1 MIAVRRILVVFALT
15 LAVVVPA
22 RAETLLLTSGA
33 FNWIGGPASVTMS
46 GGSFSFVGTAATPS
60 GGVFSPWLQC
70 LVPECTAGTSVDLFT
85 RFVGADLTGT
95 AMYNGVTYSPVGS
108 VVADASLDAR
118 WSGSLQIPLT
128 FTGGVLTAPFTF
140 AGEFHYNDTPTT
152 GGILDLLGGGTAT
165 LSFTPSIPFPGAF
178 NLTSVRY
185 EFDSAAPVPEPTS
198 MLLIGSGLAGLAA
211 LRRRSKASSEPD
223 SQ

>member
-1 MIAVRRILVVFALT
+1 MIAARRMLVVLTLT
-15 LAVVVPA
+15 LAAAVPA
-22 RAETLLLTSGA
+22 QAETILLTSGA
-33 FNWIGGPASVTMS
+33 FNWMGASGPASVTMS
-46 GGSFSFVGTAATPS
+46 GSNFSFVGIASSTT

-70 LVPECTAGTSVDLFT
+70 LVPECTAGTTVDLFT

-95 AMYNGVTYSPVGS
+95 ATYNGVTYSPVGS
-108 VVADASLDAR
+108 VVATASLDAR
-118 WSGSLQIPLT
+118 WSGSLQIPLS

-165 LSFTPSIPFPGAF
+165 LSFAPSVPFPGAF

-211 LRRRSKASSEPD
+211 LRRRREEKKG
-223 SQ
+223 